1 MELKVIKKD
10 GTIADYD
17 EQKIISACGKSAY
30 RALVN
35 LTSEDY
41 SSICNRV
48 LELIDE
54 EDFED
59 DLIKVDE
66 MHNIVEKTLIELFPS
81 VGESYRQYR
90 NYKLDFVKML
100 DEVYTRSQGIRYL
113 GDVSNANTDSS
124 MISTQR
130 SLIYGQLNKEL
141 YQKFFLNQ
149 EERQATHDG
158 YIYIHDMKDRLDG
171 VNCCLCDI
179 SNILNGGFEMGN
191 VWYNEPKSLDVA
203 FDVISD
209 ITMSMA
215 SQQYGGFTLPRIDTV
230 LKKYAHMSYEL
241 YYEEYQNIVSNYEVY
256 GMSYE
261 AHEYATKK
269 VYRDFEQGWQSWEY
283 CFNTVGSS
291 RGDYP
296 FIACSFGIDTD
307 EFAKMCSEVALKVR
321 MGGQGKKGF
330 KKPVLFPK
338 LTFLYDENLHGIG
351 KSMEDLFNIAIE
363 CSSKCM
369 YPDFLSLTG
378 DGYIPSM
385 YKKYGQ
391 VISLMG
397 KCKSAHVKR
406 SQTIA

>member
-1 MELKVIKKD
+1 MYLKVIKKD
-10 GTIADYD
+10 GTITDYD
-17 EQKIISACGKSAY
+17 EQKIISACGKSAD

-35 LTSEDY
+35 LTGEDY

-149 EERQATHDG
+149 EERQATHEG

-179 SNILNGGFEMGN
+179 SNVLNGGFEM
-191 VWYNEPKSLDVA
+191 E
-203 FDVISD
+203 
-209 ITMSMA
+209 
-215 SQQYGGFTLPRIDTV
+215 
-230 LKKYAHMSYEL
+230 
-241 YYEEYQNIVSNYEVY
+241 
-256 GMSYE
+256 
-261 AHEYATKK
+261 
-269 VYRDFEQGWQSWEY
+269 
-283 CFNTVGSS
+283 
-291 RGDYP
+291 
-296 FIACSFGIDTD
+296 
-307 EFAKMCSEVALKVR
+307 
-321 MGGQGKKGF
+321 
-330 KKPVLFPK
+330 
-338 LTFLYDENLHGIG
+338 IG
-351 KSMEDLFNIAIE
+351 R
-363 CSSKCM
+363 
-369 YPDFLSLTG
+369 
-378 DGYIPSM
+378 
-385 YKKYGQ
+385 
-391 VISLMG
+391 
-397 KCKSAHVKR
+397 AHV
-406 SQTIA
+406 